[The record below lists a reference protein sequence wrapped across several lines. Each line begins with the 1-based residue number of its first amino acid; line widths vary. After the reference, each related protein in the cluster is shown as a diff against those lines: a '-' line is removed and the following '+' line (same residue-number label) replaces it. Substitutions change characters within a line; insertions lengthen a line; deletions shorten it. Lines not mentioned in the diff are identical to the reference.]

1 MIILQQCHEND
12 GANVAENQ
20 YKPIELR
27 EQIRQDLQENLD
39 KFKDPV
45 VLGEL
50 VYRLMEE
57 RENTNRLLKTLMQKI
72 DSLEAKIG
80 SNVQSVANETKESP
94 KENEVLLPQV
104 DEDIMKVVKEL
115 GKATAEDIRSRL
127 HYKGKNAASA
137 RLNRL
142 FELGLLKKVQVG
154 KKVFFLPT

>member
-80 SNVQSVANETKESP
+80 SNAQAAPSETKEIP

>member
-80 SNVQSVANETKESP
+80 SNAQAAPSETKETP
-94 KENEVLLPQV
+94 KESEVLLPQV

-142 FELGLLKKVQVG
+142 YELGLLKKVQVG

>member
-72 DSLEAKIG
+72 DSLEAKMG
-80 SNVQSVANETKESP
+80 SKSQVVASETKETP
-94 KENEVLLPQV
+94 KESEVLLPQV
-104 DEDIMKVVKEL
+104 DEDIMSVVKEL

-142 FELGLLKKVQVG
+142 YELGLLKKVQVG

>member
-1 MIILQQCHEND
+1 MIILQQCHEID
-12 GANVAENQ
+12 GVAVVDNQ
-20 YKPIELR
+20 FKPIELR

-57 RENTNRLLKTLMQKI
+57 RENTNRILKTLMQKI
-72 DSLEAKIG
+72 DQLEAKIG
-80 SNVQSVANETKESP
+80 TSVKAEPAKEQ
-94 KENEVLLPQV
+94 NEVLLPQV
-104 DEDIMKVVKEL
+104 DEDIMRVVKEL

-142 FELGLLKKVQVG
+142 HELGLLKKAQVG
-154 KKVFFLPT
+154 KKVFFLPV